1 MEASAVICKLSEAS
15 TAKVVDLCVE
25 KVNELTARVA
35 ALKKTAPND
44 DPYFLGLGT
53 SADIPPAL
61 RLAEGKRIRN
71 RRMVKRDV
79 EFLVHSL
86 FKRKAIDDREKKER
100 DLEPLNFDEFFAAE
114 LGLQPAEPE
123 QIATLDQLPPIAP
136 EPQPED
142 LPPLMAG
149 DAPDGTDIV
158 ITGSVTP

>member
-1 MEASAVICKLSEAS
+1 MTPRPGKEPVLAVLGASAEAALSEAS

-86 FKRKAIDDREKKER
+86 FKRKAIDDREKKEK

-114 LGLQPAEPE
+114 LKSKYIHDGRVAE
-123 QIATLDQLPPIAP
+123 
-136 EPQPED
+136 
-142 LPPLMAG
+142 
-149 DAPDGTDIV
+149 V
-158 ITGSVTP
+158 RR

>member
-1 MEASAVICKLSEAS
+1 MTPRPGEEPVLAALGASAEAALSEAS

-86 FKRKAIDDREKKER
+86 FKRKAIDDREKKEK

-114 LGLQPAEPE
+114 LKSKYIHDGRVAEVDHE
-123 QIATLDQLPPIAP
+123 TVSI
-136 EPQPED
+136 
-142 LPPLMAG
+142 
-149 DAPDGTDIV
+149 
-158 ITGSVTP
+158 